1 MAFVG
6 VHVMAGI
13 ASEVALQPKRKH
25 ADMGK
30 NKKLLSVKTRTPNPL
45 I

>member
-13 ASEVALQPKRKH
+13 ASEVALEPKRKH
-25 ADMGK
+25 VNMVK
-30 NKKLLSVKTRTPNPL
+30 NKKPLSVRTGTQSL
-45 I
+45 LT